1 MQLSFSNQNFK
12 YNPSFSS
19 CCRDVVDCAGKLVHR
34 NDTSFF
40 RQDIKDWDKFVDY
53 FERKFKDAEK
63 VNIYSLACSAGDEP
77 YSLAIKLIEKLGEE
91 KAKKYFPIIAS
102 DYDEKIIRMAND
114 GYLPI
119 LDEDIDVLN
128 FHTNGKISK
137 YFTLADSL
145 PGYIKDMDL
154 FFDGLLKVKPVLRDK
169 VNFSVAD
176 ATEKCKIINND
187 NAIILAR
194 NFWPYLQGEDK
205 RIKLASDLYK
215 NLGKNSA
222 VVVGNFDDSY
232 GSYASKKLQDT
243 GFVCNPEIYT
253 IYEKYPVNYKHLSN
267 IYIKNDNLLYK

>member
-232 GSYASKKLQDT
+232 GSYASKNLQDT

>member
-1 MQLSFSNQNFK
+1 MQVSFSNQNFK
-12 YNPSFSS
+12 YKPSFSS

-63 VNIYSLACSAGDEP
+63 VNIYSLACSSGDEP
-77 YSLAIKLIEKLGEE
+77 YSLAIKLIEKLGEK
-91 KAKKYFPIIAS
+91 KAQKYFPIIAS

-128 FHTNGKISK
+128 FHTNGNISK
-137 YFTLADSL
+137 YFILAEKL
-145 PGYIKDMDL
+145 PNYIKDMNL
-154 FFDGLLKVKPVLRDK
+154 FFDGLMKVKPVIRDK
-169 VNFSVAD
+169 VNFSVSD
-176 ATEKCKIINND
+176 AAEKCKIIKPD
-187 NAIILAR
+187 NTIILAR

-205 RIKLASDLYK
+205 RIKLANELYK

-222 VVVGNFDDSY
+222 VVVGNFDDSC
-232 GSYASKKLQDT
+232 GSYASQKLQDT